1 MSDRPRAI
9 FFGTPE
15 FSVPIAAA
23 TEQTTELIAVVT
35 QPDAPTG
42 RGQKL
47 QPSPIK
53 RWASERQ
60 LTVLEPERMRDPQW
74 LATIRDLKADVAVL
88 AAYGKILP
96 IELLTIPRHGFINIH
111 PSLLPHHRGPSPVA
125 GTLLAGDDQTGVS
138 LMLLDDEMDH
148 GPIIAQV
155 STMIKPDENRPT
167 LETRLAQLGA
177 KLLESSLIPYLSGQ
191 LVAQPQNHDHASYT
205 HLLKRDDGLIDWRQS
220 AETIERRIRA
230 LDPWPGSRTS
240 WSGHVFKILSGVV
253 DSQPISNQPG
263 TVISIANQPAVACG
277 RGSLILKNVQLDS
290 GKSMPASDFA
300 RGHRD
305 FIGSRLN

>member
-23 TEQTTELIAVVT
+23 TARVTELVAVVT

-47 QPSPIK
+47 QPSPLK
-53 RWASERQ
+53 RWANEHH
-60 LTVLEPERMRDPQW
+60 LAVLEPERMRDPRW
-74 LATIRDLKADVAVL
+74 LAAIRELRPDVAIL

-96 IELLTIPRHGFINIH
+96 AELLTIPRHGFLNIH
-111 PSLLPHHRGPSPVA
+111 PSLLPRHRGPSPVA
-125 GTLLAGDDQTGVS
+125 GALLAGDEQTGVS

-155 STMIKPDENRPT
+155 STEIEPHENRSD
-167 LETRLAQLGA
+167 LEARLAQLGA
-177 KLLESSLIPYLSGQ
+177 ELLTSSIVPYLAGR
-191 LVAQPQNHDHASYT
+191 LIAKPQDHDQATYT
-205 HLLKRDDGLIDWRQS
+205 SLLKREDGTIDWHQP
-220 AETIERRIRA
+220 ADIVARRIRA
-230 LDPWPGSRTS
+230 MFPWPGSRTS
-240 WSGHVFKILSGVV
+240 WSGHDLKVLSGVA
-253 DSQPISNQPG
+253 DNQPTSDRPG
-263 TVISIANQPAVACG
+263 TVANIDHQPAVVCG
-277 RGSLILKNVQLDS
+277 RGSLVLKMVQLDG
-290 GKSMPASDFA
+290 GKPMPASDFA

-305 FIGSRLN
+305 FIGSHFD